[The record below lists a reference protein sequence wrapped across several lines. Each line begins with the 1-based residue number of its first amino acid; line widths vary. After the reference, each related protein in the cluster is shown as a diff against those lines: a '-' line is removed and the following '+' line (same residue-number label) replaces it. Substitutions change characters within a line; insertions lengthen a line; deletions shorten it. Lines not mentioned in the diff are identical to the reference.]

1 MRDATRREMWYHAV
15 MRTATPK
22 GEALRELWAFIW
34 KSKNWL
40 IAPILLILLL
50 LSALVLLSSTGAA
63 PLMYTL
69 F

>member
-1 MRDATRREMWYHAV
+1 

>member
-1 MRDATRREMWYHAV
+1 MS
-15 MRTATPK
+15 K
-22 GEALRELWAFIW
+22 SGSLRELWLFIW
-34 KSKNWL
+34 KSKNWVL
-40 IAPILLILLL
+40 APIIILLLL